1 MLVLVFLMMFVFQAV
16 IKCLEQERDLAR
28 GDVKRLE
35 EEQVELRER
44 LKVLFIISFM
54 SMKDKFHH
62 VF

>member
-1 MLVLVFLMMFVFQAV
+1 VFQAV
-16 IKCLEQERDLAR
+16 IKRLEQERDLAR
-28 GDVKRLE
+28 GDVKCLE
-35 EEQVELRER
+35 EKLVVLRER

>member
-1 MLVLVFLMMFVFQAV
+1 MMFVFQAV